1 MSVKIKGSE
10 SAIKDIFCEKYDF
23 HIPPYQRPYAW
34 TEEEAV
40 TLFTDLNDF
49 INDEGTDNNYFL
61 GSIVLEKEDDE
72 KPFSQVIDGQQR
84 LTTLTILLSVL
95 ISKFQNADTKK
106 AFEKYIRQPADISQG
121 LSTKPR
127 LELRKKDKD
136 FFNQYIQNMDFE
148 SLFSKQIENLAD
160 DAQKNIYQNAL
171 AFSKKIDDTLK
182 TEKEKLTFGQFI
194 INNCYLVVVTTSS
207 RESAFRVFSVM
218 NNRGLDLLATDI
230 IKSDVIGVINDSDTS
245 LVENYTNRWEE
256 LETIVGRN
264 SFNELFGHI
273 RTLKAKN
280 KAKKSL
286 IEEFSEYV
294 LPNLNKDY
302 AIDFITNTL
311 EPYANSFNMINNAS
325 YKSDAKQEEINSLL
339 KWLNTFNHSDW
350 IPNTM
355 FFISENENNPN
366 LILLFLQKME
376 RLCAFM
382 YAAYFDINSRIK
394 RFAEIT
400 KELENN
406 KSVVPKSMEL
416 SEDDKKIFINTL
428 NGPIYQLT
436 GYKRNYFILR
446 LDSFISANGI
456 NYQKQALSIEHVL
469 PQTVNPDSEW
479 AETWPDETIRNYW
492 VHRIGNLIPLTQA
505 VNSECQNY
513 DYLIKKEKYYT
524 SKKGTSAYA
533 LTTRMIL
540 KDTWTP
546 EDVESNQND
555 LMDFYLDNWDLK

>member
-1 MSVKIKGSE
+1 MSIKIKGSE
-10 SAIKDIFCEKYDF
+10 SAIKDIFCEKFDF

-40 TLFTDLNDF
+40 TLFTDLYDF
-49 INDEGTDNNYFL
+49 LQDEGEDNNYFL

-95 ISKFQNADTKK
+95 ISKFNNAETRT

-121 LSTKPR
+121 LSAKPR
-127 LELRKKDKD
+127 LELRPKDKD
-136 FFNQYIQNMDFE
+136 FFKQYIQNMDFK
-148 SLFSKQIENLAD
+148 SLFSKQISNLAD
-160 DAQKNIYQNAL
+160 DAQKNIYKNAL

-182 TEKEKLTFGQFI
+182 SEEEKITFGRFI

-230 IKSDVIGVINDSDTS
+230 IKSDVIGVINDSDNT

-256 LETIVGRN
+256 IETQVGRDN
-264 SFNELFGHI
+264 FNDLFGHI
-273 RTLKAKN
+273 RTLKSKI
-280 KAKKSL
+280 KARKGL

-294 LPNLNKDY
+294 LPTLNKET
-302 AIDFITNTL
+302 AISFITDVL
-311 EPYANSFNMINNAS
+311 EPYAHSFNMIKNSS
-325 YKSDAKQEEINSLL
+325 YKSEVKQDEINSLL

-355 FFISENENNPN
+355 LFISENENNPE
-366 LILLFLQKME
+366 LILLFLKKME
-376 RLCAFM
+376 RLCAYM
-382 YAAYFDINSRIK
+382 YAAYYDINSRIK
-394 RFAEIT
+394 RFVEIT

-406 KSVVPKSMEL
+406 KSSIPTSMEL
-416 SEDDKKIFINTL
+416 TDEEKNNFIKTL
-428 NGPIYQLT
+428 DGPLYLLT

-479 AETWPDETIRNYW
+479 AKIWPDEITRNNW
-492 VHRIGNLIPLTQA
+492 VHRIGNLIPLTQS

-513 DYLIKKEKYYT
+513 DYLVKKEKYYT

-540 KDTWTP
+540 KNTWTP
-546 EDVESNQND
+546 DDVEANQKD
-555 LMDFYLDNWDLK
+555 LLEFYKDNWEL

>member
-1 MSVKIKGSE
+1 MSIKIKGSE
-10 SAIKDIFCEKYDF
+10 SAIKDIFCEKFDF

-40 TLFTDLNDF
+40 TLFTDLYDF
-49 INDEGTDNNYFL
+49 LQDEGEDNNYFL

-95 ISKFQNADTKK
+95 ISKFNNAETRT

-121 LSTKPR
+121 LSAKPR
-127 LELRKKDKD
+127 LELRPKDKD
-136 FFNQYIQNMDFE
+136 FFKQYIQNMDFK
-148 SLFSKQIENLAD
+148 SLFSKQISNLAD
-160 DAQKNIYQNAL
+160 DAQKNIYKNAL

-182 TEKEKLTFGQFI
+182 SEEEKITFGRFI

-230 IKSDVIGVINDSDTS
+230 IKSDVIGVINDSDNT

-256 LETIVGRN
+256 IETQVGRDN
-264 SFNELFGHI
+264 FNDLFGHI
-273 RTLKAKN
+273 RTLKSKI
-280 KAKKSL
+280 KARKGL

-294 LPNLNKDY
+294 LPTLNNET
-302 AIDFITNTL
+302 AISFITDVL
-311 EPYANSFNMINNAS
+311 EPYAHSFNMIKNSS
-325 YKSDAKQEEINSLL
+325 YKSEVKQDEINSLL

-355 FFISENENNPN
+355 LFISENENNPE
-366 LILLFLQKME
+366 LILLFLKKME
-376 RLCAFM
+376 RLCAYM
-382 YAAYFDINSRIK
+382 YAAYYDINSRIK
-394 RFAEIT
+394 RFVEIT

-406 KSVVPKSMEL
+406 KSSIPTSMEL
-416 SEDDKKIFINTL
+416 TDEEKNNFIKTL
-428 NGPIYQLT
+428 DGPLYLLT

-446 LDSFISANGI
+446 LDSFVSANGI

-479 AETWPDETIRNYW
+479 AKIWPDEITRNNW

-513 DYLIKKEKYYT
+513 DYLVKKEKYYT

-540 KDTWTP
+540 KNTWTP
-546 EDVESNQND
+546 DDVEANQKD
-555 LMDFYLDNWDLK
+555 LLEFYKDNWEL

>member
-302 AIDFITNTL
+302 AIDFITNTF

-406 KSVVPKSMEL
+406 TEYDKAIEIYKTIIDFKSKCLV
-416 SEDDKKIFINTL
+416 
-428 NGPIYQLT
+428 Q
-436 GYKRNYFILR
+436 
-446 LDSFISANGI
+446 
-456 NYQKQALSIEHVL
+456 
-469 PQTVNPDSEW
+469 NPM
-479 AETWPDETIRNYW
+479 T
-492 VHRIGNLIPLTQA
+492 
-505 VNSECQNY
+505 
-513 DYLIKKEKYYT
+513 
-524 SKKGTSAYA
+524 
-533 LTTRMIL
+533 
-540 KDTWTP
+540 
-546 EDVESNQND
+546 
-555 LMDFYLDNWDLK
+555 F

>member
-1 MSVKIKGSE
+1 MSIKIKGSE
-10 SAIKDIFCEKYDF
+10 SAIKDIFCEKFDF

-40 TLFTDLNDF
+40 TLFTDLYDF
-49 INDEGTDNNYFL
+49 LQDEGEDNNYFL

-95 ISKFQNADTKK
+95 ISKFNNAETRT

-121 LSTKPR
+121 LSAKPR
-127 LELRKKDKD
+127 LELRPKDKD
-136 FFNQYIQNMDFE
+136 FFKQYIQNMDFE
-148 SLFSKQIENLAD
+148 SLFSKQLSNLAD
-160 DAQKNIYQNAL
+160 DAQKNIYKNAL
-171 AFSKKIDDTLK
+171 AFSKKINDTLK
-182 TEKEKLTFGQFI
+182 SEEDKITFGRFI

-230 IKSDVIGVINDSDTS
+230 IKSDVIGVINDSDNT

-256 LETIVGRN
+256 IETQVGRDN
-264 SFNELFGHI
+264 FNDLFGHI
-273 RTLKAKN
+273 RTLKSKI
-280 KAKKSL
+280 KARKGL

-294 LPNLNKDY
+294 LPTLNKET
-302 AIDFITNTL
+302 AISFITDVL
-311 EPYANSFNMINNAS
+311 EPYAHSFNMIKNSS
-325 YKSDAKQEEINSLL
+325 YRSEVKQDEINSLL

-355 FFISENENNPN
+355 LFISENENNPE
-366 LILLFLQKME
+366 LILLFLKKME
-376 RLCAFM
+376 RLCAYM
-382 YAAYFDINSRIK
+382 YAAYYDINSRIK
-394 RFAEIT
+394 RFVEIT

-406 KSVVPKSMEL
+406 KAYIPTSMEL
-416 SEDDKKIFINTL
+416 TDEEKNNFIKTL
-428 NGPIYQLT
+428 DGPLYLLT

-479 AETWPDETIRNYW
+479 AKTWPDEITRNNW

-513 DYLIKKEKYYT
+513 DYLVKKEKYYT

-533 LTTRMIL
+533 LTTRMIF
-540 KDTWTP
+540 KNTWTP
-546 EDVESNQND
+546 DDVEANQKD
-555 LMDFYLDNWDLK
+555 LLEFYKDNWEL